1 MRKIL
6 LTTTALVALGGVSA
20 ASADISIS
28 GSASYNYTTGTGGSF
43 AADDSAMST
52 TVDFGIAGST
62 VMDNGLTATAGL
74 DLHEGGVDDSGWTLG
89 GDWGTLKFGGYAEAA
104 FGAMAIDVT
113 ADEGNG
119 FQKASATATKFVE
132 GEYGFLLPGD
142 EYIDH
147 ADISLTLPTVNGVT
161 VMLGAADAS
170 DASMAGVSYAMDA
183 GGVAV
188 TVAYA
193 QSSSSAANSDD
204 SQIAAKVTAG
214 DATVTVISGASGL
227 YNNSGVGATY
237 AVSDSLTIQAYA
249 GTVDHDTNAAYEV
262 EDTGVGLTYTITP
275 GMSISLT
282 SNDYSGKGGK
292 SNNITQDV
300 SGSRTNIALDV
311 SF

>member
-28 GSASYNYTTGTGGSF
+28 GSASYNYTTGTGGTF
-43 AADDSAMST
+43 TADDSAMST
-52 TVDFGIAGST
+52 TVDFGIAAAT
-62 VMDNGLTATAGL
+62 TFDNGMTATAGI
-74 DLHEGGVDDSGWTLG
+74 DFDEGHEDQPDDSGWTLS
-89 GDWGTLKFGGYAEAA
+89 GDWGKLAFGGYAEAA
-104 FGAMAIDVT
+104 FGAMSIDVT
-113 ADEGNG
+113 ADEGHG
-119 FQKASATATKFVE
+119 FGAATTPGALDYNVI
-132 GEYGFLLPGD
+132 LPGD
-142 EYIDH
+142 EHIDH

-161 VMLGAADAS
+161 VMLGAADAN
-170 DASMAGVSYAMDA
+170 DASMAGVSYAMTA
-183 GGVAV
+183 GDVGV

-227 YNNSGVGATY
+227 FNNSGIGATY
-237 AVSDSLTIQAYA
+237 AVSDSLTIQAYS
-249 GTVDHDTNAAYEV
+249 GTTDHDTDADYEV
-262 EDTGVGLTYTITP
+262 KDTGIGLTYTITP

-282 SNDYSGKGGK
+282 SNDYSGKGGT
-292 SNNITQDV
+292 NATVAADV
-300 SGSRTNIALDV
+300 SGTRNNIALDV

>member
-43 AADDSAMST
+43 TADDSAMST
-52 TVDFGIAGST
+52 TVDFGISGST
-62 VMDNGLTATAGL
+62 VMDNGMTASAGL
-74 DLHEGGVDDSGWTLG
+74 DLHEAGVDDSGWTLG
-89 GDWGTLKFGGYAEAA
+89 GDWGTLKFGGYAEAG

-119 FQKASATATKFVE
+119 FTRATTT
-132 GEYGFLLPGD
+132 GIPDLEYGDVLPGD
-142 EYIDH
+142 EQIAH
-147 ADISLTLPTVNGVT
+147 ADISLTLPSVSGVT
-161 VMLGAADAS
+161 VMVGATDANDGS
-170 DASMAGVSYAMDA
+170 QAGVSYAMDA
-183 GGVAV
+183 GNIGV

-193 QSSSSAANSDD
+193 SSSDSRANSDA
-204 SQIAAKVTAG
+204 SQIAAKITAG
-214 DATVTVISGASGL
+214 DATVTVISGSYGL

-237 AVSDSLTIQAYA
+237 AISDSLTVQAYS
-249 GTVDHDTNAAYEV
+249 GTTDHDTDTDYEV
-262 EDTGVGLTYTITP
+262 KDTGIGLTYTVTP

-282 SNDYSGKGGK
+282 SNDYSGKGG
-292 SNNITQDV
+292 NNNGAAADV
-300 SGSRTNIALDV
+300 SGSRNNIALDV

>member
-43 AADDSAMST
+43 TADDSDMST
-52 TVDFGIAGST
+52 TVDFGIAAAT
-62 VMDNGLTATAGL
+62 TFDNGMTATAGIDL
-74 DLHEGGVDDSGWTLG
+74 DEGTGDQPDDSGWTLG

-119 FQKASATATKFVE
+119 YATAVATNPLD
-132 GEYGFLLPGD
+132 YGHVLPGD

-147 ADISLTLPTVNGVT
+147 ANISLTLPTVSGVT
-161 VMLGAADAS
+161 VMLGADTD
-170 DASMAGVSYAMDA
+170 DASMAGVSYSMSA
-183 GGVAV
+183 GDVGV

-193 QSSSSAANSDD
+193 TSSGATANSDD
-204 SQIAAKVTAG
+204 SQIAAKVSAG

-227 YNNSGVGATY
+227 FNNSGIGATY
-237 AVSDSLTIQAYA
+237 AVSDALTIQAYS
-249 GTVDHDTNAAYEV
+249 GTVDHDTEAAFEMK
-262 EDTGVGLTYTITP
+262 DTGIGLTYTVTP

-282 SNDYSGKGGK
+282 SNDYSGKGGTNGGT
-292 SNNITQDV
+292 SENV
-300 SGSRTNIALDV
+300 SGTRNNIALDV

>member
-43 AADDSAMST
+43 ATDDSAMST

-119 FQKASATATKFVE
+119 FQKSSATATKFVD

-161 VMLGAADAS
+161 VMLGAADAA

-249 GTVDHDTNAAYEV
+249 GTVDHDTNAGYEV

>member
-43 AADDSAMST
+43 TADDSAMST
-52 TVDFGIAGST
+52 TVDFGISGST
-62 VMDNGLTATAGL
+62 VMDNGMTASAGL
-74 DLHEGGVDDSGWTLG
+74 DLHEAGVDDSGWTLG
-89 GDWGTLKFGGYAEAA
+89 GDWGTLKFGGYAEAG

-119 FQKASATATKFVE
+119 FKRATTT
-132 GEYGFLLPGD
+132 GIPDLEYGDVLPGD
-142 EYIDH
+142 EQIAH
-147 ADISLTLPTVNGVT
+147 ADISLTLPSVSGVT
-161 VMLGAADAS
+161 VMVGATDANDGS
-170 DASMAGVSYAMDA
+170 QAGVSYAMDA
-183 GGVAV
+183 GDIGV

-193 QSSSSAANSDD
+193 SSSDSRANSDA

-214 DATVTVISGASGL
+214 DATVTVISGSYGL

-237 AVSDSLTIQAYA
+237 AISDSLTVQAYS
-249 GTVDHDTNAAYEV
+249 GTTDHDTDTDYEV
-262 EDTGVGLTYTITP
+262 KDTGIGLTYTVTP

-282 SNDYSGKGGK
+282 SNDYSGKGG
-292 SNNITQDV
+292 NNNGAAADV
-300 SGSRTNIALDV
+300 SGSRNNIALDV

>member
-43 AADDSAMST
+43 TADDSDMST
-52 TVDFGIAGST
+52 TVDFGIAAART
-62 VMDNGLTATAGL
+62 FDNGMTATAGI
-74 DLHEGGVDDSGWTLG
+74 DFDEGHEDQPDDSGWTLG

-104 FGAMAIDVT
+104 FGAMSIDVT

-119 FQKASATATKFVE
+119 FTSVATNALD
-132 GEYGFLLPGD
+132 YGNVLPGD
-142 EYIDH
+142 EHIDH
-147 ADISLTLPTVNGVT
+147 ADVSLTLPTVSGVT
-161 VMLGAADAS
+161 VMLGADTN
-170 DASMAGVSYAMDA
+170 DGSMAGVSYAMTA
-183 GGVAV
+183 GDVGV

-193 QSSSSAANSDD
+193 QSSGTAANSDD

-214 DATVTVISGASGL
+214 NASVTVISGASGL
-227 YNNSGVGATY
+227 FNNSGVGATY
-237 AVSDSLTIQAYA
+237 AVNDKLTLQAYS
-249 GTVDHDTNAAYEV
+249 GTTDHDTDTDYEV
-262 EDTGVGLTYTITP
+262 KDTGIGLTYTIVD

-282 SNDYSGKGGK
+282 SNDYSGKGGT
-292 SNNITQDV
+292 NNGTAGDV
-300 SGSRTNIALDV
+300 SGTRNNIALDV

>member
-43 AADDSAMST
+43 TADDSSMAT

-62 VMDNGLTATAGL
+62 VMDNGMTATAGL

-89 GDWGTLKFGGYAEAA
+89 GDWGTLKFGGYADDA

-113 ADEGNG
+113 ADEGTG
-119 FQKASATATKFVE
+119 FTSVATNALD
-132 GEYGFLLPGD
+132 YGNKLPGD
-142 EYIDH
+142 NYID
-147 ADISLTLPTVNGVT
+147 ASDISLHLPTVSGVS
-161 VMLGAADAS
+161 VVLGAADAN
-170 DASMAGVSYAMDA
+170 DGSMAGVSYAMDA
-183 GGVAV
+183 GSIGV

-193 QSSSSAANSDD
+193 QSSSSLANSDD

-214 DATVTVISGASGL
+214 DATVTVISGASGDF
-227 YNNSGVGATY
+227 NNSGVGATY
-237 AVSDSLTIQAYA
+237 ALNDSLTLQAYS
-249 GTVDHDTNAAYEV
+249 GTTDHDTDSDYEV
-262 EDTGVGLTYTITP
+262 KDTGIGLTYTVTP

-282 SNDYSGKGGK
+282 SNDYSGKGGT
-292 SNNITQDV
+292 NNGIAGDV
-300 SGSRTNIALDV
+300 SGTRNNIALDV

>member
-43 AADDSAMST
+43 TADDSSMAT

-62 VMDNGLTATAGL
+62 VMDNGMTATAGL

-89 GDWGTLKFGGYAEAA
+89 GDWGTLKFGGYADDA

-119 FQKASATATKFVE
+119 FTGSGTASAAIDGDYNFK
-132 GEYGFLLPGD
+132 LPGD
-142 EYIDH
+142 NYID
-147 ADISLTLPTVNGVT
+147 ASDISLHLPTVSGVS
-161 VMLGAADAS
+161 VVLGAADAN

-183 GGVAV
+183 GDIGV

-193 QSSSSAANSDD
+193 QSSSSLANSDD
-204 SQIAAKVTAG
+204 SQIAAKITAG

-237 AVSDSLTIQAYA
+237 ALNDSLTLQAYT
-249 GTVDHDTNAAYEV
+249 GTTDHDTDADFEV
-262 EDTGVGLTYTITP
+262 KDTGIGLTYTVTP

-282 SNDYSGKGGK
+282 SNDYSGKGG
-292 SNNITQDV
+292 NNGGVAGDV
-300 SGSRTNIALDV
+300 SGTRNNIALDV

>member
-28 GSASYNYTTGTGGSF
+28 GSASYNYTTGTGGLF
-43 AADDSAMST
+43 TDDDSSMAT

-62 VMDNGLTATAGL
+62 TMDNGMTATGGI
-74 DLHEGGVDDSGWTLG
+74 DLHEGGVDDSGWTLS
-89 GDWGTLKFGGYAEAA
+89 GDWGKLAFGGYAEAA
-104 FGAMAIDVT
+104 FGAMSIDVT
-113 ADEGNG
+113 ADEGTGFEKNG
-119 FQKASATATKFVE
+119 TATTFAS

-161 VMLGAADAS
+161 VMLGAADAN

-183 GGVAV
+183 GDVGV

-193 QSSSSAANSDD
+193 QSSSSLANSDD
-204 SQIAAKVTAG
+204 SQVAAKISAG

-237 AVSDSLTIQAYA
+237 AVSDSLTLQAYT
-249 GTVDHDTNAAYEV
+249 GTTDHDTDTDYEV
-262 EDTGVGLTYTITP
+262 KDTGIGLTYTVTP

-282 SNDYSGKGGK
+282 SNDYSGKGGVNDGA
-292 SNNITQDV
+292 SEDA
-300 SGSRTNIALDV
+300 SGTRNNIALDV